1 MSRSFYRIVMYVAL
15 AAMALWLTN
24 CGSSSNSGMG
34 TTGGS
39 GSGEGSTA
47 AYAAGVGGAGQT
59 SSAKFLYGVQIPG
72 LTPYATTINS
82 GGTLTK
88 ASVSVGHYSV
98 FNPMGM
104 MAAIDPTGTYFYEA
118 VEPGLW
124 VFTIDRQNGNLT
136 EISASPYD
144 LTVNFE
150 AVAVDQMGKYVYAF
164 GGAQVYAY
172 SIQSGGQLTAV
183 AGSPFAAAT
192 SGGQC
197 ELCVYDR
204 MAVSQDDKYLY
215 VGTSTGIF
223 GYSIDASTG
232 ALTAVAGSPFG
243 ASAGSSGGLI
253 APATG
258 FLYELTSSNSQ
269 TGIFGYSIN
278 DGTGALTAIA
288 GSPFGNCTGGSQLT
302 SPASGKLLFG
312 ASCGMYSIDSSS
324 GALTFVTADP
334 TAPYSTWAVFDPPG
348 DMLWLLTSA
357 EPCFSCAVGPE
368 AFQVDASG
376 NLTEVQNSFFP
387 MTDTEIGDIQ
397 TLAITQ

>member
-1 MSRSFYRIVMYVAL
+1 MSRSFFRLLMYVAL

-24 CGSSSNSGMG
+24 CGSSSNSTTGS
-34 TTGGS
+34 TGGS
-39 GSGEGSTA
+39 GSGGGSTA

-59 SSAKFLYGVQIPG
+59 SSAKFLYAVQVPG
-72 LTPYATTINS
+72 LTPFATTINS

-88 ASVSVGHYSV
+88 ATVSVGQYSV

-104 MAAIDPTGTYFYEA
+104 MAAIDPTGTYFYQA

-124 VFTIDRQNGNLT
+124 AFTINRQNGNLT
-136 EISASPYD
+136 ENSASPYD
-144 LTVNFE
+144 STVNFE
-150 AVAVDQMGKYVYAF
+150 AVAVDQLGKYVYGF
-164 GGAQVYAY
+164 GGGQVYAY

-192 SGGQC
+192 SGEQ
-197 ELCVYDR
+197 YAIPFDR
-204 MAVSQDDKYLY
+204 IAVSQDDKYLY

-223 GYSIDASTG
+223 GYSINASTG
-232 ALTAVAGSPFG
+232 ALTPVAGSPFG
-243 ASAGSSGGLI
+243 ASAGASGGLI

-258 FLYELTSSNSQ
+258 FLYELTSGNSQ
-269 TGIFGYSIN
+269 TGIFGYSMN
-278 DGTGALTAIA
+278 DSTGALTAIA
-288 GSPFGNCTGGSQLT
+288 GSPFGKCTGGSHLT
-302 SPASGKLLFG
+302 SPASGKFLFG

-348 DMLWLLTSA
+348 DMLWLVTSPL
-357 EPCFSCAVGPE
+357 PCFSCEIGPE

-376 NLTEVQNSFFP
+376 NLTEVQNSFFLI
-387 MTDTEIGDIQ
+387 TDSEVGGIQ
-397 TLAITQ
+397 ALALTQ